1 MAEPSSP
8 DEPSLVDES
17 SSPFEDAWERFQALD
32 SLQLAG
38 DGSELEWT
46 RGRAQLLIFL
56 VRLEDKNALQ
66 YAARVAERIAGIP
79 GVEITPEAHLHI
91 TVKVAGFQV
100 IKRTHDDD
108 ILRQDVPRVG
118 TSARA
123 SVIDQPAFESRL
135 GPVSGFASVV
145 FLEVWDGGRLGQLND
160 RLCETVPQ
168 LANSKIDGA
177 GFLPHLSIA
186 RFTSNDSLT
195 ELRSALAELRA
206 EGPGPTFP
214 VWRVDFTKAWLGE
227 EMSGFETLATY
238 SLATPRA

>member
-1 MAEPSSP
+1 MADLSSP
-8 DEPSLVDES
+8 DEPSSVDEPLS
-17 SSPFEDAWERFQALD
+17 SFEDAWERFLALD
-32 SLQLAG
+32 SLQLVG
-38 DGSELEWT
+38 DSSELEWT

-66 YAARVAERIAGIP
+66 YAAHVTERIAGIP
-79 GVEITPEAHLHI
+79 GVEIIPEAYLHI

-100 IKRTHDDD
+100 IKRTRDDD
-108 ILRQDVPRVG
+108 ILREDVPRVA

-123 SVIDQPAFESRL
+123 LVIDQPAFESRL

-160 RLCETVPQ
+160 RLCEAMPQ
-168 LANSKIDGA
+168 LANSQIDGA

-186 RFTSNDSLT
+186 RFTSNDGLA
-195 ELRSALAELRA
+195 ELRSALGELRA

-214 VWRVDFTKAWLGE
+214 VRRVDFTKAWLGE
-227 EMSGFETLATY
+227 EMAGFETLA
-238 SLATPRA
+238 SLRLAAS